1 MTAGHNPATAGKIRA
16 RQGQWLFRQGGLV
29 LGPLLTDQIIER
41 LYSGALDGNTE
52 IAPIGQTHYRPL
64 AQVDAFK
71 VDLAK
76 AQAKLRVDA
85 IVQAD
90 RARRARKRNFRVV
103 LVATAAAI
111 AAVAAAT
118 GARYLAVHSPFKLE
132 HLDEISVEPPTIGLA
147 KARLEAEDLLD
158 YPLSSGD
165 SNRRRAL
172 ARLQERSKRGQ
183 STRTEPGAGEADAD
197 GLRTGAFD
205 RTAINAI
212 VASRQ
217 KMLYP
222 CVADEAGKHPGLAT
236 KIPIEF
242 VIGNDGRVSKVWV
255 DHSLFKDSPLAD
267 CLLKELQK
275 WPFRAYEGERAT
287 VGLSFRVGRGS

>member
-1 MTAGHNPATAGKIRA
+1 MTAGQNPATAGKNRA

-29 LGPLLTDQIIER
+29 LGPLLTDQIIEK

-64 AQVDAFK
+64 AQLDVFK

-90 RARRARKRNFRVV
+90 RAKRARRRNLRVAI
-103 LVATAAAI
+103 VATAAAI
-111 AAVAAAT
+111 AAVGAAT
-118 GARYLAVHSPFKLE
+118 GARYLAVYSPFKVE
-132 HLDEISVEPPTIGLA
+132 RLDEISVEPPTIGLA
-147 KARLEAEDLLD
+147 KARLAAEDLLD

-165 SNRRRAL
+165 PNRRRAL
-172 ARLQERSKRGQ
+172 ARLQEKSKRGQ
-183 STRTEPGAGEADAD
+183 SRAEPGAGEADAD

-205 RTAINAI
+205 RTAINAV

-255 DHSLFKDSPLAD
+255 DHSLFKDTALAD

>member
-1 MTAGHNPATAGKIRA
+1 MTAGQNPATAGKNRA

-29 LGPLLTDQIIER
+29 LGPLLTEQIIEK
-41 LYSGALDGNTE
+41 LYSGTLDGNTE

-64 AQVDAFK
+64 AQLDVFK

-76 AQAKLRVDA
+76 AQAKLRVVA
-85 IVQAD
+85 I
-90 RARRARKRNFRVV
+90 
-103 LVATAAAI
+103 VATAAAI
-111 AAVAAAT
+111 AAVGAAT
-118 GARYLAVHSPFKLE
+118 GARYLAVYSPFKVE
-132 HLDEISVEPPTIGLA
+132 RLDEISVEPPTIGLA
-147 KARLEAEDLLD
+147 KARLAAEDLLD

-165 SNRRRAL
+165 PNRRRAL
-172 ARLQERSKRGQ
+172 ARLQDRSKRGQ
-183 STRTEPGAGEADAD
+183 SRAEPGAGEADAD

-205 RTAINAI
+205 RTAINAV

-255 DHSLFKDSPLAD
+255 DHSLFKDTALGD

>member
-1 MTAGHNPATAGKIRA
+1 MTAGQNPATAGKDRA

-29 LGPLLTDQIIER
+29 LGPLLTEQIIEK
-41 LYSGALDGNTE
+41 LYSGTLDGNTE

-64 AQVDAFK
+64 AQLDAFK

-85 IVQAD
+85 IVHAD
-90 RARRARKRNFRVV
+90 RAQRARKRNFRVA

-111 AAVAAAT
+111 AAVGAAA
-118 GARYLAVHSPFKLE
+118 GAKYLAVYSPFKVE
-132 HLDEISVEPPTIGLA
+132 RLDEISVEAPTIGLA
-147 KARLEAEDLLD
+147 KARLAAEDLLE

-165 SNRRRAL
+165 PNRRRL
-172 ARLQERSKRGQ
+172 ARLQERSKRGP
-183 STRTEPGAGEADAD
+183 SGRAEPGEADRD
-197 GLRTGAFD
+197 GLQTGAFD
-205 RTAINAI
+205 RSAINAV

-255 DHSLFKDSPLAD
+255 DHSLFKDGPLAD
-267 CLLKELQK
+267 CLLKELQR